1 MNISQN
7 RVKEL
12 VVAALKEDIGEGD
25 ITTKACISQKRN
37 AKAKIIAKQHGII
50 AGLEIAKAVFE
61 TLDNKIK
68 FKSLVKDGTEV
79 KKGDVIAELSGHI
92 TPILAGERT
101 ALNFLQRL
109 SGIAT
114 LTREYVKRVKPY
126 KARIFDT
133 RKTTPGLRD
142 IEKYAVSV
150 GGGQNHRMGLYDMV
164 MIKDN
169 HLKIAN
175 RSIEELVQAIRRKV
189 SKNVR
194 IEIEVEN
201 LSQVREALQSQ
212 ADIIMLDNMDILT
225 IKKAVSLIQNSP
237 ESLRDKIQ
245 NLPEIEVSGDVTLNS
260 VEKIAKCGVDRI
272 SVGKLTHSA
281 KAMDISLEI
290 SSTKHEIRN
299 NIKLPKYKCS
309 KQCFGF

>member
-1 MNISQN
+1 MNISPN

-12 VVAALKEDIGEGD
+12 VTAALKEDIGDGD
-25 ITTKACISQKRN
+25 ITTEACILQKRN
-37 AKAKIIAKQHGII
+37 AKARIIVKQCGVI
-50 AGLEIAKAVFE
+50 AGLKIAETVFKM
-61 TLDNKIK
+61 LDNKVK

-79 KKGDVIAELSGHI
+79 KNGDVLAELSGHV
-92 TPILAGERT
+92 TTILAGERT

-114 LTREYVKRVKPY
+114 LTGEYVEKVKTY

-142 IEKYAVSV
+142 IEKYAVRV

-175 RSIEELVQAIRRKV
+175 RNIAELVQAIRKKV
-189 SKNVR
+189 SKNVK

-201 LSQVREALQSQ
+201 LSQVMEALQSQ
-212 ADIIMLDNMDILT
+212 VDIIMLDNMDIRT
-225 IKKAVSLIQNSP
+225 IKKAVSLIRNWK
-237 ESLRDKIQ
+237 LKIE

-260 VEKIAKCGVDRI
+260 VEKIAESGVDRI

-281 KAMDISLEI
+281 KSMDISLKI
-290 SSTKHEIRN
+290 FN
-299 NIKLPKYKCS
+299 
-309 KQCFGF
+309 

>member
-1 MNISQN
+1 MNISPN

-12 VVAALKEDIGEGD
+12 VTAALKEDIGDGD
-25 ITTKACISQKRN
+25 ITTEACILQKRN
-37 AKAKIIAKQHGII
+37 AKARIIVKQCGVI
-50 AGLEIAKAVFE
+50 AGLKIAETVFKM
-61 TLDNKIK
+61 LDNKVK

-79 KKGDVIAELSGHI
+79 KNGDVLAELSGHV
-92 TPILAGERT
+92 TTILAGERT

-114 LTREYVKRVKPY
+114 LTGEYVEKVKTY

-142 IEKYAVSV
+142 IEKYAVRV

-175 RSIEELVQAIRRKV
+175 RNIAELVQAIRKKV
-189 SKNVR
+189 SKNVK

-201 LSQVREALQSQ
+201 LSQVMEALQSQ
-212 ADIIMLDNMDILT
+212 VDIIMLDNMDIRT
-225 IKKAVSLIQNSP
+225 IKKAVSLIRNWK
-237 ESLRDKIQ
+237 LKIG

-260 VEKIAKCGVDRI
+260 VEKIAESGVDRI

-281 KAMDISLEI
+281 KSMDISLKI
-290 SSTKHEIRN
+290 FN
-299 NIKLPKYKCS
+299 
-309 KQCFGF
+309 